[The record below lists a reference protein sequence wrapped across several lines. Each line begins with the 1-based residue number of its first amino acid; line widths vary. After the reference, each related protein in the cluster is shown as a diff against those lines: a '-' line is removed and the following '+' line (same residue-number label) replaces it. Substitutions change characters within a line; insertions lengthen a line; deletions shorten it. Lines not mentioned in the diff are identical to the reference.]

1 MNPLTWRFVAAG
13 AVIAACGTAVMIL
26 QQGVGDHPV
35 WKGAI
40 LAALG
45 VILGVT
51 GLMRRDH
58 PPEDSPRIFQP
69 EE

>member
-1 MNPLTWRFVAAG
+1 MNPLTWRFVLAG
-13 AVIAACGTAVMIL
+13 AVIVACGTAVMIL

-40 LAALG
+40 LAGLG

-51 GLMRRDH
+51 GLRHRDR
-58 PPEDSPRIFQP
+58 PPDETPRIFQP
-69 EE
+69 DE